1 MGKVIGLDLG
11 SRTLGIAISDSLGM
25 IAYGRET
32 FRFEEGNY
40 KKAAMYVIDC
50 AKKEN
55 VNEIALG
62 LPLHMNGDVGDH
74 AQSALRFKEE
84 LLELNPDLKI
94 AMVDERMSTMLANR
108 RLLEADLS
116 RKKRKKVID
125 KMAAVVILET
135 YLEQR

>member
-40 KKAAMYVIDC
+40 KKAAMYIIDY

-84 LLELNPDLKI
+84 LLELNPDLK
-94 AMVDERMSTMLANR
+94 
-108 RLLEADLS
+108 RL
-116 RKKRKKVID
+116 
-125 KMAAVVILET
+125 
-135 YLEQR
+135 

>member
-40 KKAAMYVIDC
+40 KKAAMYIIDY

-84 LLELNPDLKI
+84 LLKLNPDLKI

>member
-32 FRFEEGNY
+32 FRFEEENY
-40 KKAAMYVIDC
+40 KKAAMYIIDY

-94 AMVDERMSTMLANR
+94 AMVDERMSTMLANQ

>member
-11 SRTLGIAISDSLGM
+11 TRTLGIAISDSLGM

-32 FRFEEGNY
+32 FRFEQGNY
-40 KKAAMYVIDC
+40 KAALAHVIELC
-50 AKKEN
+50 EKEN

-74 AQSALRFKEE
+74 AQSAMRFKDQ
-84 LLELNPDLKI
+84 LLELNSNLKI
-94 AMVDERMSTMLANR
+94 VLVDERMSTMLANR

-116 RKKRKKVID
+116 RNKRKKVID

-135 YLEQR
+135 YLSMR